1 VVSDA
6 RLAELAA
13 NLDAVRARIA
23 AACAAAGRAAADVAL
38 VAVSKTWPAA
48 DVLRLHSLG
57 VRDFGESRDQDAKPK
72 AAALAGAG
80 AEVRWHF
87 VGRLQRNKCASVA
100 GYASVVHAVDRPELV
115 DALGAAAER
124 RTRLVDALVQVSL
137 DGDPERGG
145 VAPTG
150 VAALADAVAAAPGL
164 RLAGVMAVA
173 PLGGDPDAA
182 FGALAAVAAG
192 LRRSHPDA
200 ATVSAGMTGDLEA
213 AIRHGSTCVRVGTA
227 LFGSRSAPLH

>member
-1 VVSDA
+1 MSDP

-13 NLDAVRARIA
+13 ALAAVRARIA
-23 AACAAAGRAAADVAL
+23 GACAAGRDPAEVTL

-57 VRDFGESRDQDAKPK
+57 VRDFGESRDQDAKAK
-72 AAALAGAG
+72 ATALAAAGAD
-80 AEVRWHF
+80 VRWHF

-100 GYASVVHAVDRPELV
+100 GYSSVVHAVDRREVV
-115 DALGAAAER
+115 DALSAAAAR
-124 RTRLVDALVQVSL
+124 QGRLVDALVQVSL

-145 VAPTG
+145 VAR
-150 VAALADAVAAAPGL
+150 AAVPELAEAVAAAAGL
-164 RLAGVMAVA
+164 RLAGVMAIA

-182 FGALAAVAAG
+182 FGALAATAAE
-192 LRRSHPDA
+192 LRRSHPAA

-227 LFGSRSAPLH
+227 LFGSRGVPLH